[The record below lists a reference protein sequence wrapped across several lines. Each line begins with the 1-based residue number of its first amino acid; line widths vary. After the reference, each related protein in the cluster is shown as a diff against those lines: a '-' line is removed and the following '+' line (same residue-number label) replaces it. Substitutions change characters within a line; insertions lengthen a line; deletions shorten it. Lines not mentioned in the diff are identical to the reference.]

1 MDAYGKTWLQ
11 LLFPFYLIFFVGV
24 VIVLGG
30 KFQRFA
36 RLIGK
41 GNPVAVLANLIL
53 LSFDKL
59 FHTVIQAFSFAI
71 LDYPNGSRKAVWL
84 PDVNVNYFQGKHIPL
99 FITAL
104 LILAVCI
111 FYTVLLFSWQWLLR
125 YQGKMCLR
133 WIRNQKLQ
141 LFLKSYHAPYTIRHR
156 YWTGLLLIVR
166 VALSISSALN
176 MSNDPGL
183 NLLLLGIAMIFLLVL
198 VG

>member
-11 LLFPFYLIFFVGV
+11 LLFPFYLIFLVSV
-24 VIVLGG
+24 VIVLGR
-30 KFQRFA
+30 KSQRFA

-41 GNPVAVLANLIL
+41 GNPVAVLATLIL

-71 LDYPNGSRKAVWL
+71 LDYPNGSRKIVWL
-84 PDVNVNYFQGKHIPL
+84 PDANINCFQGKHIPL

-104 LILAVCI
+104 LVLAVCI

-125 YQGKMCLR
+125 CQGKMCLR

-141 LFLKSYHAPYTIRHR
+141 LFLKSYHAPYNVPLDII
-156 YWTGLLLIVR
+156 TGL
-166 VALSISSALN
+166 
-176 MSNDPGL
+176 G
-183 NLLLLGIAMIFLLVL
+183 FC
-198 VG
+198 